1 MHLYLIIGGVL
12 HLLAGVH
19 SAAVRQDTGVKS
31 ASVGEN
37 VTLHCFYNTQ
47 VAMHFS
53 WYRQTFGGGPQLVS
67 NFYKHDEPSKIY
79 HWLSKNPRYSVQR
92 AEGMNHLNISDVQLS
107 DSARYFCGSSHSNIA
122 EFGDGVF
129 LSIKGV
135 NLKEIIQWPVSETL
149 HPGDTVTFN
158 CTIHSGTCGGDQ
170 SVYWFH
176 HGSRGGV
183 LKTRVDE
190 CKHLSAP
197 PGSPSQNCIYHLQKV
212 NVSSSDAGTYYCAVA
227 SCGELLLGNGSELL
241 VKDGNQ
247 GDPMAPMT
255 TLVWLSISRTVIIF
269 LLVAIGLL
277 VEISK
282 SR

>member
-12 HLLAGVH
+12 HLLAGIQ
-19 SAAVRQDTGVKS
+19 SAAVTQDTGVKS
-31 ASVGEN
+31 ATVGDN
-37 VTLHCFYNTQ
+37 VTLHCFYDTQ

-67 NFYKHDEPSKIY
+67 NFYKHDEPSKVY
-79 HWLSKNPRYSVQR
+79 HWLLKNPRYSVQR

-129 LSIKGV
+129 LSVKGV

-158 CTIHSGTCGGDQ
+158 CTIHSGTCDGDQ
-170 SVYWFH
+170 SVYWFQH
-176 HGSRGGV
+176 RSRGGV

-190 CKHLSAP
+190 CEHLSAP
-197 PGSPSQNCIYHLQKV
+197 PGSPSQSCVYHLQKV

-247 GDPMAPMT
+247 GDPRAPMT
-255 TLVWLSISRTVIIF
+255 TLVWLSISRTVTLF
-269 LLVAIGLL
+269 LLVTICLL